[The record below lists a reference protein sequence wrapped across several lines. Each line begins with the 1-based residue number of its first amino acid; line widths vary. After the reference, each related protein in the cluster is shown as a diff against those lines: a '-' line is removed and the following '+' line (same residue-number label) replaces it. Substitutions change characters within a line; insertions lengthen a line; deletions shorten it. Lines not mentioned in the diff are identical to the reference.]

1 MRLLTLLILTFSL
14 HLIYGQKK
22 LSVYIETVSY
32 QHAVKTKSNEVKDS
46 IDALNVVRSYQ
57 NQLIEKGFFLASLDS
72 INWKD
77 REVYVYF
84 TTGESFEEINLIVP
98 FSKGGL
104 KLSPNDLSNLVQKEL
119 NKALNTGYPFAN
131 VTLKNI
137 QIDNN
142 RINAELSVEKGT
154 YYKWKEVIV
163 KGDSSI
169 SSQLVQS
176 ITQIKPG
183 SHYSEI
189 SIMDLSKKIAQ
200 TPYIEEIK
208 PFEVLFTD
216 DGVELYLYLRSLPI
230 SSANGLLG
238 LQTDPTLNRYYL
250 SGDLSL
256 KLTNV
261 LKRGESIKLK
271 WRSIQPQSPLL
282 NVSLNYPFLFKS
294 PFGVNLNLDL
304 FKKDST
310 FLEVKSSLGVQYSM
324 SNGNIINV
332 FYRNQN
338 SNRLNSST
346 QSNDLGDIKMSNY
359 GIGFEHKKLDYIPNP
374 TRGIEYYFSGYSG
387 SRRSRNSDTSQF
399 IKTSTF
405 GGSFVLNYYLPFTK
419 RNVLK
424 FGIQTETYYT
434 PSIYFNELSRIGGL
448 TSLRGFN
455 EQEIYAST
463 FSILT
468 FEYRFI
474 LDRNS
479 NLFVFYD
486 QGFYEKNSI
495 SYLQDHPFGFGGGIS
510 FGTKIGSFVITYA
523 LGKQFTNPILLKD
536 GKIHFGYIAYF

>member
-1 MRLLTLLILTFSL
+1 MRLLTLLILTFSF

-22 LSVYIETVSY
+22 ISVLIETASV
-32 QHAVKTKSNEVKDS
+32 QHAIKTKSKDVKDS
-46 IDALNVVRSYQ
+46 IEALYLLRSHQ
-57 NQLIEKGFFLASLDS
+57 NELINNGFFLASLDS
-72 INWKD
+72 IKWRNQN
-77 REVYVYF
+77 F
-84 TTGESFEEINLIVP
+84 HAFFNSGEQFEEIELVVP
-98 FSKGGL
+98 FLKESF
-104 KLSPNDLSNLVQKEL
+104 KLSPAELSTYLKKEL
-119 NKALNTGYPFAN
+119 NKALNSGYPFAS
-131 VTLKNI
+131 VTLKT
-137 QIDNN
+137 IDMENKK
-142 RINAELSVEKGT
+142 IKAELSVEKGT
-154 YYKWKEVIV
+154 YYKWKQVIV

-169 SSQLVQS
+169 SSQLVES
-176 ITQIKPG
+176 ITQIKQG

-189 SIMDLSKKIAQ
+189 TIKDLSEKIAQ

-208 PFEVLFTD
+208 PYEVLFTD
-216 DGVELYLYLRSLPI
+216 EGVELYLYLRSLPI

-238 LQTDPTLNRYYL
+238 IQTDPTLNKYYL

-282 NVSLNYPFLFKS
+282 NVSFNYPFLLKS

-324 SNGNIINV
+324 PNGNIINV

-338 SNRLNSST
+338 SNLLSSNAQLT
-346 QSNDLGDIKMSNY
+346 ALAEIKMSNY
-359 GIGFEHKKLDYIPNP
+359 GIGFEQKKLDYVPNP
-374 TRGIEYYFSGYSG
+374 TRGVEYFFTGYSG
-387 SRRSRNSDTSQF
+387 TRRSRNSDTSQF

-405 GGSFVLNYYLPFTK
+405 GGSFVLNYYLPFIK

-424 FGIQTETYYT
+424 IGIQTETFYT

-463 FSILT
+463 YSIITL
-468 FEYRFI
+468 EYRFI

-486 QGFYEKNSI
+486 QGFYERNSD

>member
-1 MRLLTLLILTFSL
+1 MRLLTLLILTFF
-14 HLIYGQKK
+14 LIPAFGQKK
-22 LSVYIETVSY
+22 YTVVINNQSY
-32 QHAVKTKSNEVKDS
+32 QHAIKSKSKEVKDS
-46 IDALNVVRSYQ
+46 IDAVKLIRSYQ
-57 NQLIEKGFFLASLDS
+57 YQLIEKGFFLASIDS
-72 INWKD
+72 LNWSK
-77 REVYVYF
+77 EAVHVYF
-84 TTGESFEEINLIVP
+84 NSGESFKEIELTGSS
-98 FSKGGL
+98 FKGIL
-104 KLSPNDLSNLVQKEL
+104 KLTPNELSAHIQKEL
-119 NKALNTGYPFAN
+119 DKLLNSGYPFAS
-131 VTLKNI
+131 VLLKNV
-137 QIDNN
+137 QIEPNG
-142 RINAELSVEKGT
+142 IKAELRIVKGE

-163 KGDSSI
+163 KGDSTI
-169 SSQLVQS
+169 SSQLIQS

-183 SHYSEI
+183 SQYSEN
-189 SIMDLSKKIAQ
+189 SIKDLSEKIAQ

-208 PFEVLFTD
+208 PFEVLYTD
-216 DGVELYLYLRSLPI
+216 GGVELYLYLRSLPI
-230 SSANGLLG
+230 SSANGLVG
-238 LQTDPTLNRYYL
+238 LQTDPTLDKYYL

-310 FLEVKSSLGVQYSM
+310 FLEVKSSVGVQYSM
-324 SNGNIINV
+324 PNGNIINV

-338 SNRLNSST
+338 SNRLNSSA
-346 QSNDLGDIKMSNY
+346 QSNDLADIKMSNY
-359 GIGFEHKKLDYIPNP
+359 GIGFEHKKLDYLPNP
-374 TRGIEYYFSGYSG
+374 THGVEYYFSGYSG

-405 GGSFVLNYYLPFTK
+405 GGSFMLNYYLHVTK
-419 RNVLK
+419 RNILK
-424 FGIQTETYYT
+424 FGVQTETYYA

-468 FEYRFI
+468 LEYRFI

-479 NLFVFYD
+479 NLFIFYD
-486 QGFYEKNSI
+486 QGIYEKNAV
-495 SYLQDHPFGFGGGIS
+495 SYLQDQPFGFGGGIS

-523 LGKQFTNPILLKD
+523 LGKQFSNPILLKD
-536 GKIHFGYIAYF
+536 GKIHFGYIAFF

>member
-14 HLIYGQKK
+14 QLIYGQKK

-32 QHAVKTKSNEVKDS
+32 QHPVKTKNKEVKDS
-46 IDALNVVRSYQ
+46 IDALYLVRSHQ

-72 INWKD
+72 IKWKD
-77 REVYVYF
+77 REVYAYF
-84 TTGESFEEINLIVP
+84 KTGESFEEINLIDP
-98 FSKGGL
+98 FSKGRL
-104 KLSPNDLSNLVQKEL
+104 KLSPNELSNYVQKEL
-119 NKALNTGYPFAN
+119 NKALNTGYPFAS

-137 QIDNN
+137 QIDHN
-142 RINAELSVEKGT
+142 RINAELSIEKGT

-189 SIMDLSKKIAQ
+189 SIKDLSEKIAQ

-216 DGVELYLYLRSLPI
+216 GGVELYLYLRSLPI

-324 SNGNIINV
+324 PNGNIINV

-338 SNRLNSST
+338 SNRLNSSA
-346 QSNDLGDIKMSNY
+346 QSNDLADIKMSNY

-424 FGIQTETYYT
+424 FGLQTETYYT

-448 TSLRGFN
+448 TSIRGFN

-463 FSILT
+463 FSIITL
-468 FEYRFI
+468 EYRFI

-486 QGFYEKNSI
+486 QGFYEKNAG

>member
-1 MRLLTLLILTFSL
+1 MRLLILWILTFSFQQ
-14 HLIYGQKK
+14 IYGQKK
-22 LSVYIETVSY
+22 LTVYIETVSC
-32 QHAVKTKSNEVKDS
+32 QHVVKTKSKEVKDS
-46 IDALNVVRSYQ
+46 IEALNLVRSHQ
-57 NQLIEKGFFLASLDS
+57 NQFIEKGFFLASLDS
-72 INWKD
+72 IKWKD
-77 REVYVYF
+77 PEVYAYF
-84 TTGESFEEINLIVP
+84 TTGESFEEINLNVP
-98 FSKGGL
+98 FSKGPL
-104 KLSPNDLSNLVQKEL
+104 KLSPNELSNYVQKEL
-119 NKALNTGYPFAN
+119 NKALNSGYPFAN

-137 QIDNN
+137 QIDHNL
-142 RINAELSVEKGT
+142 INAELSVEKGT

-183 SHYSEI
+183 IHYSEF
-189 SIMDLSKKIAQ
+189 SIKDLSEKIAQ

-216 DGVELYLYLRSLPI
+216 GGVELYLYLRSLPI

-238 LQTDPTLNRYYL
+238 LQTDPTLNKYYL

-282 NVSLNYPFLFKS
+282 NISLNYPFLFKS

-324 SNGNIINV
+324 PNGNILNV

-338 SNRLNSST
+338 SNRLNSNAQNS
-346 QSNDLGDIKMSNY
+346 DLADIKMSNY
-359 GIGFEHKKLDYIPNP
+359 GIGFEHNKLDYVPNP
-374 TRGIEYYFSGYSG
+374 TRGVEYYFNGYSG
-387 SRRSRNSDTSQF
+387 QRRSRNSDTSQF

-405 GGSFVLNYYLPFTK
+405 GGSFVLNYYLPFIK

-424 FGIQTETYYT
+424 FGIQTETFYT

-463 FSILT
+463 FSIITL
-468 FEYRFI
+468 EYRFI

-486 QGFYEKNSI
+486 QGFYERNST

-523 LGKQFTNPILLKD
+523 LGKQFTNPFLLKD